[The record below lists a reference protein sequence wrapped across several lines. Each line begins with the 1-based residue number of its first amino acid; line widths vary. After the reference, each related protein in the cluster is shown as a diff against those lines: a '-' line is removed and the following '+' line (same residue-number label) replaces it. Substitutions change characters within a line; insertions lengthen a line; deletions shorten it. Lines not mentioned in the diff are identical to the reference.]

1 MDSATTD
8 SCAADDDECSDSEV
22 LCLMRV
28 GKKSD
33 WLRLF
38 ENAEITVGRGLD
50 VTYQLLS
57 SSCPLMISRLHCAF
71 RQTEEDQ
78 WTVTDK
84 KSLNGV
90 WVNGNRI
97 SADEPH
103 LLKLG
108 DSVQLGVPLSGT
120 KVEFDYILI
129 QRLLRDIQPYLA
141 KACRAWAKVSQIP
154 KKSKRKLTVEDVE
167 PSTSKPKLYRCYSA
181 GKSFAKPCPLSPVK
195 CQQRLSNTQLEETAS
210 SRQKQGVQHSDES
223 SYPGCELDNLQ
234 RYSQNL
240 LLLREQVDDTQRQV
254 ASLGG
259 EPRRD
264 DPLRGE
270 QVRGLQGQ
278 LETLRAKMHRME
290 TLEKSFSETRRQLEE
305 QKTQQQEEL
314 MKRQLEEA
322 LQEQKKVIDELADSR
337 KTFEEI
343 ISAKNKELEETKEEK
358 EKAKAQ
364 KEEVVT
370 QVTEVLENELQCIIC
385 SELFIEAVILNC
397 AHSFCSHCIKQWRKK
412 KDECPICRQAIQSQ
426 TRCLALDNCI
436 ERMVENL
443 SLDTKA
449 RRQTLIAERKDES
462 AGERNATRSASAI
475 AEVMVIHDDDSS
487 RSSDDDSN
495 SSINSSSIS
504 SSNSISDGSMVSI
517 YSSFSSVVSVD
528 TDSSIH
534 SGTDHSSLEFS
545 D

>member
-1 MDSATTD
+1 MDSATAD
-8 SCAADDDECSDSEV
+8 SCLAEDGECSDSEV

-38 ENAEITVGRGLD
+38 EKAEITVGRGLD

-57 SSCPLMISRLHCAF
+57 SSSPLMISRLHCAF
-71 RQTEEDQ
+71 RQIEDGH
-78 WTVTDK
+78 WTVVDK

-97 SADEPH
+97 SADEPY

-108 DSVQLGVPLSGT
+108 DSIRLGVPLSGT

-129 QRLLRDIQPYLA
+129 RQLLRNIQPYLA
-141 KACRAWAKVSQIP
+141 KACRTWAKVPQVS
-154 KKSKRKLTVEDVE
+154 KKSKRKLTVEEVE
-167 PSTSKPKLYRCYSA
+167 PSTSKPKLYRCDSE
-181 GKSFAKPCPLSPVK
+181 GKSFAKPCPLSAVK
-195 CQQRLSNTQLEETAS
+195 CQQRLSNTHLEETAS
-210 SRQKQGVQHSDES
+210 STQKQEQHSDGS
-223 SYPGCELDNLQ
+223 SDPCEVDNLQ

-240 LLLREQVDDTQRQV
+240 LLLREQVDDTQKQV
-254 ASLGG
+254 SSLGG
-259 EPRRD
+259 EPRRA

-270 QVRGLQGQ
+270 QVRELQGQ
-278 LETLRAKMHRME
+278 LETLRAKMCQMK
-290 TLEKSFSETRRQLEE
+290 TLERTFSETRRQLEE

-314 MKRQLEEA
+314 MKKQLEEA

-343 ISAKNKELEETKEEK
+343 LSAKNKELEETKEEK

-397 AHSFCSHCIKQWRKK
+397 AHSFCCYCIKLWRKK
-412 KDECPICRQAIQSQ
+412 KNECPICRQAIESQ

-436 ERMVENL
+436 DRMVENL
-443 SLDTKA
+443 SLDMKA
-449 RRQTLIAERKDES
+449 RRQTLITERKGES
-462 AGERNATRSASAI
+462 TGERNAIRSAAAI

-487 RSSDDDSN
+487 
-495 SSINSSSIS
+495 SSIS
-504 SSNSISDGSMVSI
+504 SDGSMVSI

-528 TDSSIH
+528 TDSSLH
-534 SGTDHSSLEFS
+534 SESDDSSLEFS